1 MLNLTKSKRTYLAF
15 FFFFFFKQGKIS
27 FKNLKRVAKELGENL
42 TDEELQVGFYCL
54 WALLHVPGAVHWIKQ
69 ICRVKKCLF
78 CTYVLSRT
86 ALLGH
91 DFSKKCWGGRVVTYE
106 AINARECRRLLC
118 GAVNRSFQTVLK
130 HTKAKWK
137 TFHQTLSAIGEA
149 NVGRNL
155 NISYAYPPLPFLHVR
170 NSKTKFLRG
179 FSF

>member
-54 WALLHVPGAVHWIKQ
+54 WELLHVPGAVHWIKQ

-91 DFSKKCWGGRVVTYE
+91 DFSEKCWGGRVVWSYKCKRMQAFTLWSSEQIFSNSFKAYE
-106 AINARECRRLLC
+106 GKMKNFSPNFVSDWWGKRWEKPEYFLC
-118 GAVNRSFQTVLK
+118 
-130 HTKAKWK
+130 
-137 TFHQTLSAIGEA
+137 
-149 NVGRNL
+149 
-155 NISYAYPPLPFLHVR
+155 LPTSPFP
-170 NSKTKFLRG
+170 SC
-179 FSF
+179 